1 MPWSIRKRNGK
12 YCVIKVGTRAALP
25 GRCHDTRK
33 MARAQQRALYA
44 SEADQQRR
52 GQ

>member
-1 MPWSIRKRNGK
+1 MPWKIRKREGK
-12 YCVIKVGTRAALP
+12 FCVIKVGDTHPRP

-44 SEADQQRR
+44 SEADRQRR
-52 GQ
+52 N